1 MKEKTGAA
9 NQLNSDRALR
19 DLIADI
25 IRQSPKKRPQLAE
38 ELSEALGQH
47 ITSFMLD
54 CFTAT
59 GKSRFPAIF
68 IQAFS
73 DITGD
78 DRLQRFVMGPRLRR
92 LVEFAEAE
100 LSAARDECERAGLR
114 EELLGELQV
123 RPRSR
128 R

>member
-1 MKEKTGAA
+1 MMKEKTGAGA
-9 NQLNSDRALR
+9 RMASDPALR

-25 IRQSPKKRPQLAE
+25 IRRCPKKRPQLAE
-38 ELSEALGQH
+38 ELSTALGQH

-59 GKSRFPAIF
+59 GKSRFPALF
-68 IQAFS
+68 VQAFC

-100 LSAARDECERAGLR
+100 LNAARDERERARLR
-114 EELLGELQV
+114 EELLSECDG
-123 RPRSR
+123 
-128 R
+128 